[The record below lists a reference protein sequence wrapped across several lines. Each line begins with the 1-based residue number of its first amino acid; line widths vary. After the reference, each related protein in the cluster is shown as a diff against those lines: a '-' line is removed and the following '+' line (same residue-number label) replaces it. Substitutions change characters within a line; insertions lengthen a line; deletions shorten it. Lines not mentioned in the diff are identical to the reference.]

1 MKLIGLG
8 GGIGAGKSTVSG
20 ALSRRGAVIVDADL
34 IARQV
39 VEPGTPALAALLDRF
54 GPTILRE
61 DGSLD
66 RGALAGLAFRD
77 AESVAALN
85 AITHPAIGAEIN
97 RQIAAHA
104 HTGRVVILDAA
115 LLFDRSRDGLVGS
128 IVVDVDPE
136 VAIDRL
142 VRFRNF
148 DADDARRRVAAQM
161 TREARVALADRVIDN
176 STTVEE
182 LEGQVDAVWD
192 WIQSRPESVFA
203 APSRPVAA
211 TPSAPDRAAP
221 SAPGP

>member
-8 GGIGAGKSTVSG
+8 GGIGAGKSTVSA
-20 ALSRRGAVIVDADL
+20 ALARRGAVIVDADL

-39 VEPGTPALAALLDRF
+39 VEPGTPALAALVVRF
-54 GPTILRE
+54 GPVIVRE
-61 DGSLD
+61 DATLD
-66 RGALAGLAFRD
+66 RAALARLAFRD
-77 AESVAALN
+77 PESVAALN

-97 RQIAAHA
+97 RQIAAHVG
-104 HTGRVVILDAA
+104 TDRVVILDAA
-115 LLFDRSRDGLVGS
+115 LLFDRSRDGVVGS

-136 VAIDRL
+136 VAVDRL

-182 LEGQVDAVWD
+182 LDGQVDAVWE
-192 WIQSRPESVFA
+192 WIQTRPESVFA
-203 APSRPVAA
+203 NPSGSDPEKL
-211 TPSAPDRAAP
+211 S
-221 SAPGP
+221 

>member
-8 GGIGAGKSTVSG
+8 GGIGAGKSTVSA
-20 ALSRRGAVIVDADL
+20 ALARRGAVIVDADL

-39 VEPGTPALAALLDRF
+39 VEPGTPALAALVVRF
-54 GPTILRE
+54 GPAIVRE
-61 DGSLD
+61 DATLD
-66 RGALAGLAFRD
+66 RAALARLAFRD

-97 RQIAAHA
+97 RQIAAHFG
-104 HTGRVVILDAA
+104 TDRVVILDAA
-115 LLFDRSRDGLVGS
+115 LLFDRSRDGVVGS

-136 VAIDRL
+136 VAVDRL

-182 LEGQVDAVWD
+182 LDGQVDAVWE
-192 WIQSRPESVFA
+192 WIQTRPESVFA
-203 APSRPVAA
+203 NPSGSDPEKL
-211 TPSAPDRAAP
+211 S
-221 SAPGP
+221 

>member
-8 GGIGAGKSTVSG
+8 GGIGAGKSTVSA

-39 VEPGTPALAALLDRF
+39 VEPGMPALTALVERF
-54 GPTILRE
+54 GSSILRD

-66 RGALAGLAFRD
+66 RGALAALAFRD
-77 AESVAALN
+77 GESVAALN
-85 AITHPAIGAEIN
+85 AITHPAIGVEIN
-97 RQIAAHA
+97 RQIAAQVG
-104 HTGRVVILDAA
+104 TDRVVILDAA

-182 LEGQVDAVWD
+182 LEDQVDAVWE
-192 WIQSRPESVFA
+192 WIRTRPESVFTK
-203 APSRPVAA
+203 PSESDPAKL
-211 TPSAPDRAAP
+211 S
-221 SAPGP
+221 

>member
-8 GGIGAGKSTVSG
+8 GGIGAGKSTVSA

-39 VEPGTPALAALLDRF
+39 VEPGTSALAALVERF
-54 GPTILRE
+54 GPTILCTDR
-61 DGSLD
+61 SLD
-66 RGALAGLAFRD
+66 RGVLAGLAFRD

-97 RQIAAHA
+97 RQIAAHVG
-104 HTGRVVILDAA
+104 TERVVILDAA
-115 LLFDRSRDGLVGS
+115 LLFDRSRNGLVGS
-128 IVVDVDPE
+128 MVVDVDPE

-182 LEGQVDAVWD
+182 LEGQVDAVWE
-192 WIQSRPESVFA
+192 WIQTRPDSVFA
-203 APSRPVAA
+203 ESCGSDPAKLS
-211 TPSAPDRAAP
+211 
-221 SAPGP
+221 

>member
-8 GGIGAGKSTVSG
+8 GGIGAGKSTVSA

-34 IARQV
+34 IARQA
-39 VEPGTPALAALLDRF
+39 VEPGTPALAALVERF
-54 GPTILRE
+54 GPTILRD

-66 RGALAGLAFRD
+66 RGALAVLAFRD
-77 AESVAALN
+77 TESVAALN

-97 RQIAAHA
+97 RQIAVHA
-104 HTGRVVILDAA
+104 DTERVVILDAA

-148 DADDARRRVAAQM
+148 DIDDARRRVAAQM

-176 STTVEE
+176 STTVDE
-182 LEGQVDAVWD
+182 LDGQVDAVWE
-192 WIQSRPESVFA
+192 WIKTRPESVFA
-203 APSRPVAA
+203 RPSAPVAA
-211 TPSAPDRAAP
+211 EPSAPSP
-221 SAPGP
+221 

>member
-8 GGIGAGKSTVSG
+8 GGIGAGKSTVSA

-39 VEPGTPALAALLDRF
+39 VEPGMPALTALVERF
-54 GPTILRE
+54 GSAILRD

-66 RGALAGLAFRD
+66 RGALAALAFRD
-77 AESVAALN
+77 GESVAALN
-85 AITHPAIGAEIN
+85 AITHPAIGVEIN
-97 RQIAAHA
+97 RQIAAQVG
-104 HTGRVVILDAA
+104 TDRVVILDAA

-136 VAIDRL
+136 AAIDRL

-182 LEGQVDAVWD
+182 LEGQVDAVWE
-192 WIQSRPESVFA
+192 WIRTRPESVFTK
-203 APSRPVAA
+203 PSDPVKL
-211 TPSAPDRAAP
+211 S
-221 SAPGP
+221 

>member
-8 GGIGAGKSTVSG
+8 GGIGAGKSTVSA
-20 ALSRRGAVIVDADL
+20 ALAAHGAVIVDADV

-39 VEPGTPALAALLDRF
+39 VEPGTPALAALVERF
-54 GPTILRE
+54 GPTILRS

-77 AESVAALN
+77 AESLAALN

-97 RQIAAHA
+97 RQIMEHVG
-104 HTGRVVILDAA
+104 TERIVVLDAA

-136 VAIDRL
+136 IAVERL

-148 DADDARRRVAAQM
+148 DVDDARRRVAAQM
-161 TREARVALADRVIDN
+161 KREDRVALADRVIDN
-176 STTVEE
+176 SSTIEE
-182 LEGQVDAVWD
+182 LHGQVDAVWE
-192 WIQSRPESVFA
+192 WVRTRPESVF
-203 APSRPVAA
+203 SKKSV
-211 TPSAPDRAAP
+211 PDP
-221 SAPGP
+221 EKLS

>member
-8 GGIGAGKSTVSG
+8 GGIGAGKSTVSA

-39 VEPGTPALAALLDRF
+39 VEPGTPALMALVERF
-54 GPTILRE
+54 GPTILRD
-61 DGSLD
+61 DGFLD
-66 RGALAGLAFRD
+66 RGALAALAFRD

-97 RQIAAHA
+97 RQITAHVG
-104 HTGRVVILDAA
+104 TDRVIVLDAA

-148 DADDARRRVAAQM
+148 DVDDARRRVAAQM
-161 TREARVALADRVIDN
+161 TREARVARADRVIDN

-182 LEGQVDAVWD
+182 LEGQVDAVWE
-192 WIQSRPESVFA
+192 WIRTRPESVFA
-203 APSRPVAA
+203 KPSEPDPVKL
-211 TPSAPDRAAP
+211 S
-221 SAPGP
+221 